1 MARAPTGRNK
11 VSLEYVEVE
20 RRQAAADRPEEKIVE
35 VTPEEPVAH
44 KNVRPGE
51 GVVVRN
57 RRRTERRRFGH
68 SAGKQGRNRLF
79 WQ

>member
-20 RRQAAADRPEEKIVE
+20 RRQAAADRPEKKIVE
-35 VTPEEPVAH
+35 VTPEEPVVH

-51 GVVVRN
+51 GVVVRKQAQD
-57 RRRTERRRFGH
+57 RTQTVRTQC
-68 SAGKQGRNRLF
+68 GKARSK
-79 WQ
+79 